1 MLIKTITDSLYI
13 KVQSMNPILSKPQII
28 NEIIGFLLN
37 LIGKK
42 NTYRITVTGRDYSK
56 LVLFWGMVLY
66 EKGEKREIE
75 VTGTEKYFNNY
86 VKNLEKNQ
94 FKITR
99 ISK

>member
-1 MLIKTITDSLYI
+1 M
-13 KVQSMNPILSKPQII
+13 MNPILSKSQII

-37 LIGKK
+37 LIGRR
-42 NTYRITVTGRDYSK
+42 NTYRITVTGKDYSK

-94 FKITR
+94 FKVTR

>member
-1 MLIKTITDSLYI
+1 
-13 KVQSMNPILSKPQII
+13 MNPILSRTKII
-28 NEIIGFLLN
+28 NEVIGFLLN
-37 LIGKK
+37 LIGRK

-66 EKGEKREIE
+66 EKGEKREI

-94 FKITR
+94 FKVTR
-99 ISK
+99 IIK

>member
-1 MLIKTITDSLYI
+1 
-13 KVQSMNPILSKPQII
+13 MNPLISRPQII

-42 NTYRITVTGRDYSK
+42 NTYRITVTGKDYSK

-94 FKITR
+94 FRVTKVL
-99 ISK
+99 K

>member
-1 MLIKTITDSLYI
+1 
-13 KVQSMNPILSKPQII
+13 MNPILSKPQII
-28 NEIIGFLLN
+28 NELIGFFLN
-37 LIGKK
+37 LIGRK

-94 FKITR
+94 FKVTK